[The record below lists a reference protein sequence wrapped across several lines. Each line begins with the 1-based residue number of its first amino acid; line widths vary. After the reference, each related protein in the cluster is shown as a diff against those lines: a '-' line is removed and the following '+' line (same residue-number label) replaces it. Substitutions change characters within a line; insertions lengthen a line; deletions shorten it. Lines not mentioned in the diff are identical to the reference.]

1 MILKY
6 TIAAASS
13 SKSIGHLQQIMSL
26 TFANILKCIQDTDDD
41 VRQVASSSLE
51 PISTRFNQ
59 IMAESAVD
67 VELLIRTLIDV
78 LSDLDDLG
86 TSCSSVMSL
95 LSDLLAV
102 EANQTV
108 FIRLL
113 NGESILPRLLPF
125 LTHSSLNVRQTTMS
139 TIEKIVRAINASGG
153 STESPVMPR
162 FEELEKQA
170 DLSTLMR
177 LLYQQAIL
185 MNSEAG
191 FKLLERCLTDL
202 WRTLCS
208 QLSSKCLIA
217 ICFPFITSWLVLMM
231 YPSNQVIE
239 NAYIVT
245 YGYQSVLMTFLILFS
260 SFFLLKI
267 FKNPKKY
274 IIIK

>member
-1 MILKY
+1 MFLLKGIMILKY

-13 SKSIGHLQQIMSL
+13 LPSLEHLQQIISL
-26 TFANILKCIQDTDDD
+26 TFANILKCIENTDDD

-51 PISTRFNQ
+51 PISTRLNRILAHSPHQ
-59 IMAESAVD
+59 I
-67 VELLIRTLIDV
+67 ELLMRTLIDV

-102 EANQTV
+102 ESNQIV

-113 NGESILPRLLPF
+113 KGESILPRLLPF

-139 TIEKIVRAINASGG
+139 TIEKIVRAINASTSSASAD
-153 STESPVMPR
+153 STTTTTSSTPSFR
-162 FEELEKQA
+162 FEELEKTA

-185 MNSEAG
+185 MNSDAG
-191 FKLLERCLTDL
+191 FKLLHRCLTDL

-208 QLSSKCLIA
+208 QLSSKCLIS
-217 ICFPFITSWLVLMM
+217 ICFPYITTWIVLMM
-231 YPSNQVIE
+231 HPSNQVIE
-239 NAYIVT
+239 SAYLV
-245 YGYQSVLMTFLILFS
+245 S
-260 SFFLLKI
+260 
-267 FKNPKKY
+267 
-274 IIIK
+274 

>member
-13 SKSIGHLQQIMSL
+13 LPSFEHLQQIISL
-26 TFANILKCIQDTDDD
+26 TFANILKCIENTDDD

-51 PISTRFNQ
+51 PISTRLNLILAHSPEQ
-59 IMAESAVD
+59 I
-67 VELLIRTLIDV
+67 ELLMRTLIDV

-102 EANQTV
+102 ESNQIV

-113 NGESILPRLLPF
+113 KGESILPRLLPF

-139 TIEKIVRAINASGG
+139 TIEKIVRAINASTATN
-153 STESPVMPR
+153 SATTTTTTTIPSFR
-162 FEELEKQA
+162 FEELEKTA
-170 DLSTLMR
+170 DLSMLMR

-185 MNSEAG
+185 MNSDAG
-191 FKLLERCLTDL
+191 FKLLHRCLTDL

-208 QLSSKCLIA
+208 QLSSKCLIS
-217 ICFPFITSWLVLMM
+217 ICFPYITTWIVLMM
-231 YPSNQVIE
+231 HPSNQVIE
-239 NAYIVT
+239 SAYLV
-245 YGYQSVLMTFLILFS
+245 S
-260 SFFLLKI
+260 
-267 FKNPKKY
+267 
-274 IIIK
+274 

>member
-13 SKSIGHLQQIMSL
+13 SQSLEHLQQIISL
-26 TFANILKCIQDTDDD
+26 TFANILKCIENTDDD

-51 PISTRFNQ
+51 PISTRLNL
-59 IMAESAVD
+59 ILAHSPDHIEM
-67 VELLIRTLIDV
+67 LIRTLIDV

-95 LSDLLAV
+95 LSDLLAI
-102 EANQTV
+102 ESNQTV

-113 NGESILPRLLPF
+113 KGESILPRLLPF

-139 TIEKIVRAINASGG
+139 TIEKIVRAINASRSG
-153 STESPVMPR
+153 SHETLGSYR
-162 FEELEKQA
+162 FEELEKPN

-185 MNSEAG
+185 MSSDAG
-191 FKLLERCLTDL
+191 FKLLERSLTDL

-208 QLSSKCLIA
+208 QLSSKSIIA
-217 ICFPFITSWLVLMM
+217 VCFPFITTWIALMM

-239 NAYIVT
+239 AVYLV
-245 YGYQSVLMTFLILFS
+245 Q
-260 SFFLLKI
+260 
-267 FKNPKKY
+267 
-274 IIIK
+274 